1 MKNDNKHKSKPNSTA
16 SRFGVFAYI
25 ISNITRHRW
34 RTGLTV
40 IGIAVPI
47 TFFILF
53 AALGEGLDQYIT
65 SQNTNNSESYLKMSE
80 IVKSWTNILLIIIS
94 ILIITTITNTIL
106 MSTSERKFEIGVL
119 RALGIKQEQI
129 VYIALLEAFLIS
141 FIALI
146 IGIIL
151 GIWSAILFDHMFSID
166 NGAGFFFAP
175 ARISNNSIIIAS
187 VLTLFIG
194 TVTAIIPALRAS
206 HLNIIDIL
214 RCE

>member
-1 MKNDNKHKSKPNSTA
+1 
-16 SRFGVFAYI
+16 
-25 ISNITRHRW
+25 
-34 RTGLTV
+34 
-40 IGIAVPI
+40 
-47 TFFILF
+47 
-53 AALGEGLDQYIT
+53 
-65 SQNTNNSESYLKMSE
+65 MSE